1 MTNFETVIRHIDQGS
16 TYSWDLTVLV
26 GLDIALS
33 TSLRENIL
41 QSRSTPDEA
50 ALLTALYART
60 LLTQWRTGKP
70 EATVTIAH

>member
-26 GLDIALS
+26 SLDISLS
-33 TSLRENIL
+33 DSLREKIL

-50 ALLTALYART
+50 ALLTSLYART
-60 LLTQWRTGKP
+60 LLAHWRSG
-70 EATVTIAH
+70 IS

>member
-26 GLDIALS
+26 GLDITLPG
-33 TSLRENIL
+33 SLREKIL

-50 ALLTALYART
+50 VLLTSLYAKT
-60 LLTQWRTGKP
+60 LLAHWRAGIT
-70 EATVTIAH
+70 

>member
-26 GLDIALS
+26 GLDISLS
-33 TSLRENIL
+33 DSLREKIL

-50 ALLTALYART
+50 ALLTSLYTRT
-60 LLTQWRTGKP
+60 LLAHWRSGIT
-70 EATVTIAH
+70 